1 MRKKETFFSLLRYSV
16 GSPEEIVPIGI
27 KVEDWNDFYL
37 LAQQQSLLGVLFYGI
52 EKHPEMRPPRELLL
66 KWYAISEQIKL
77 ANRKANR
84 AAAELSGFFQEQG
97 FRSCILK
104 GQGNA
109 LMYPNPYIRTSGDID
124 IWLEGGHDRIMEFVN
139 GRWHGMLERYHHVE
153 TPAWKGVAVE
163 VHFTPSYMHAPW
175 MNRRMQRWFA
185 EQAPEQ
191 FSNRVELPD
200 GAGSICVPTVE
211 FNLIYQLSHI
221 YRHLFSEGIGLR
233 QIMDYFYLLRKAGNR
248 LEFRDGSLER
258 TLRHLGLYRFAG
270 AVMWVL
276 HEVFGL
282 EEDCHIVPADERE
295 GRFLLDEILT
305 GGNFGQYDT
314 RLGNKDGE
322 GKLHR
327 YFRMSLRN
335 MRFIMHYPSEA
346 LCEPMFR
353 TWHFFWRL
361 FH

>member
-1 MRKKETFFSLLRYSV
+1 MKQSSADRFFQLLRFSIGAFDVFSYDIS
-16 GSPEEIVPIGI
+16 GGMWKDMYEI
-27 KVEDWNDFYL
+27 
-37 LAQQQSLLGVLFYGI
+37 AQQQSLLGILFYGI

-66 KWYAISEQIKL
+66 KWYAISEQIKS
-77 ANRKANR
+77 ANLKTNR
-84 AAAELSGFFQEQG
+84 VAVELSEFFHEQG

-139 GRWHGMLERYHHVE
+139 GRWPGMLERYHHVE
-153 TPAWKGVAVE
+153 IPAWKGVAVE
-163 VHFTPSYMHAPW
+163 IHFTPSYMHVPW
-175 MNRRMQRWFA
+175 MNRRMQHWFA
-185 EQAPEQ
+185 EQAEKQ
-191 FSNRVELPD
+191 FSNRTELPD
-200 GAGSICVPTVE
+200 GTGSICIPTEE

-233 QIMDYFYLLRKAGNR
+233 QMMDYYFIIRNEELGMRNYENELMNLGLRK
-248 LEFRDGSLER
+248 
-258 TLRHLGLYRFAG
+258 FAG

-282 EEDCHIVPADERE
+282 EEKFYIVPADERR
-295 GRFLLDEILT
+295 GKLLLEEILI

-335 MRFIMHYPSEA
+335 MRFIKHYPSEA
-346 LCEPMFR
+346 LCEPVFR

-361 FH
+361 LNG

>member
-1 MRKKETFFSLLRYSV
+1 MRQSSADRFFQLLRFSIGASDVFPFDISGGMWEDMY
-16 GSPEEIVPIGI
+16 EI
-27 KVEDWNDFYL
+27 
-37 LAQQQSLLGVLFYGI
+37 AQQQSLLGILFYGI

-66 KWYAISEQIKL
+66 RWYAISEQIKL
-77 ANRKANR
+77 ANQKTNKAVV
-84 AAAELSGFFQEQG
+84 ELREFFQEQG

-139 GRWHGMLERYHHVE
+139 GRWSDMLERYHHVE
-153 TPAWKGVAVE
+153 IPAWKGVAVE
-163 VHFTPSYMHAPW
+163 IHFTPSYMHVPW
-175 MNRRMQRWFA
+175 MNRRMQHWFA
-185 EQAPEQ
+185 EQAEKQ
-191 FSNRVELPD
+191 FSNRTELPD
-200 GAGSICVPTVE
+200 GAGSICIPTEE

-233 QIMDYFYLLRKAGNR
+233 QMMDYYFIIRNEELGMRNYENELMNLGLRK
-248 LEFRDGSLER
+248 
-258 TLRHLGLYRFAG
+258 FAG

-282 EEDCHIVPADERE
+282 EEKFYIVPADERR
-295 GRFLLDEILT
+295 GKLLLEEILI

-335 MRFIMHYPSEA
+335 MRFIKHYPSEA
-346 LCEPMFR
+346 LCEPVFR

-361 FH
+361 LNG

>member
-1 MRKKETFFSLLRYSV
+1 MFSYDIS
-16 GSPEEIVPIGI
+16 GGMWKDMYEI
-27 KVEDWNDFYL
+27 
-37 LAQQQSLLGVLFYGI
+37 AQQQSLLGILFYGI

-66 KWYAISEQIKL
+66 KWYAISEQIKS
-77 ANRKANR
+77 ANLKTNR
-84 AAAELSGFFQEQG
+84 VAVELSEFFHEQG

-139 GRWHGMLERYHHVE
+139 GRWPGMLERYHHVE
-153 TPAWKGVAVE
+153 IPAWKGVAVE
-163 VHFTPSYMHAPW
+163 IHFTPSYMHVPW
-175 MNRRMQRWFA
+175 MNRRMQHWFA
-185 EQAPEQ
+185 EQAEKQ
-191 FSNRVELPD
+191 FSNRTELPD
-200 GAGSICVPTVE
+200 GTGSICIPTEE

-233 QIMDYFYLLRKAGNR
+233 QMMDYYFIIRNEELGMRNYENELMNLGLRK
-248 LEFRDGSLER
+248 
-258 TLRHLGLYRFAG
+258 FAG

-282 EEDCHIVPADERE
+282 EEKFYIVPADERR
-295 GRFLLDEILT
+295 GKLLLEEILI

-335 MRFIMHYPSEA
+335 MRFIKHYPSEA
-346 LCEPMFR
+346 LCEPVFR

-361 FH
+361 LNG